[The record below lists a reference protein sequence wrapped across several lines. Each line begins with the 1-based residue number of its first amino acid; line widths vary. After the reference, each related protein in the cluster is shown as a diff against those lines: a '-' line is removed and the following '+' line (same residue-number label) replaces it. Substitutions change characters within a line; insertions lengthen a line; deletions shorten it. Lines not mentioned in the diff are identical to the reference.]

1 MDRRSLTHRREK
13 PRDLYDHG
21 AAGAIVDRGSSDP
34 VTLKRDRFRRIDH
47 GRTDLDA
54 GGQGGFGAREARV
67 DDDLLVGDDAVLV
80 LRTCRVVALVAD
92 DCADVASL
100 ANADEK
106 LLRGERPFGDAPSR
120 SSRMNPPAST
130 FRTTN
135 PSWSM
140 WANSITLGRLGSPS
154 AVAIRLPSRSVVVVR
169 PKPAISAARR
179 RRTRPSCPLRPGISM
194 SSIVS
199 ARSRSRDGPAPGAG
213 SPAICPLPRSA
224 P

>member
-1 MDRRSLTHRREK
+1 MDRWSLTHQREK

-34 VTLKRDRFRRIDH
+34 VTLKRDRFRSIDN
-47 GRTDLDA
+47 GRTNLDA

-106 LLRGERPFGDAPSR
+106 LVRGERPFGDAAETLKPDESAGLDF
-120 SSRMNPPAST
+120 PDDETELVHVGEQHHA
-130 FRTTN
+130 RTTRVAVSGGDQIAE
-135 PSWSM
+135 PVCC
-140 WANSITLGRLGSPS
+140 GREDE
-154 AVAIRLPSRSVVVVR
+154 
-169 PKPAISAARR
+169 
-179 RRTRPSCPLRPGISM
+179 TRHFG
-194 SSIVS
+194 
-199 ARSRSRDGPAPGAG
+199 GQAPT
-213 SPAICPLPRSA
+213 
-224 P
+224 